1 VIRRLALVVLLVPA
15 GLFGQ
20 HALART
26 GHTPAPPPL
35 QQPHVQSEPPGL
47 APSGVGDTDHLSPGL
62 HRAVTRAI
70 AAARAA
76 GVDLSVTSGWRSA
89 EHQQALFD
97 AAVRKYGSRREAS
110 HWVLPPGQ
118 SAHVR
123 GEAVDVGPRSG
134 ATWLQDNGVRFGLC
148 RRYDNEYWH
157 FELLASAKGSRC
169 PAREPNA

>member
-1 VIRRLALVVLLVPA
+1 MIRRLAVVGLLVAA

-20 HALART
+20 HTLART
-26 GHTPAPPPL
+26 KHAPSPLPA
-35 QQPHVQSEPPGL
+35 VRAEPPGL
-47 APSGVGDTDHLSPGL
+47 APTGVGDTDHLTPRL
-62 HRAVTRAI
+62 HRAVTRAL
-70 AAARAA
+70 ATAHAE

-89 EHQQALFD
+89 EHQQELFD

-110 HWVLPPGQ
+110 HWVLPLGR

-157 FELLASAKGSRC
+157 FELLAAAKGSRC
-169 PAREPNA
+169 PAREPHA